1 MQHVACSLQHV
12 ACSLRKLRPHASAR
26 APANE
31 PRPEQVW
38 RLMMAYMAIAEE
50 SGADSRDAVLSFL
63 MVRVRLEPNPSPNLN
78 PNPKSLTLTLTLT
91 SGWASSSRA
100 WTTRPRT

>member
-1 MQHVACSLQHV
+1 
-12 ACSLRKLRPHASAR
+12 
-26 APANE
+26 
-31 PRPEQVW
+31 
-38 RLMMAYMAIAEE
+38 MAYMAIAEE

-63 MVRVRLEPNPSPNLN
+63 MVRVRLEPNPNLN
-78 PNPKSLTLTLTLT
+78 PNPKSLTLTLILT